1 MCYISS
7 STVYTTNN
15 FFFSICV
22 ALFQFYFVLFVFYS
36 RNLWPSSEWKM
47 WRFGLQQKTKNN
59 KKLYCAPFEHGPVV
73 MHLSYALFFSCCA
86 GCSVILYSRYFIYA
100 LRESKRPAREKIKEL
115 SNVFSRMG
123 AMWFSAWKIPKTL
136 YFVLLQCVLSLC
148 VILYEAQHIWG
159 YTYCITM
166 FQSSAF
172 AFYLCTALRFFF
184 YSLQMMQN
192 VENRQNSIVYRWLVC
207 VAHGKLI
214 VHSIKKNSVCKGW
227 KCKLQF
233 RRCWRCE
240 NVECSKATNKA
251 TLTGTNCKCCLR

>member
-1 MCYISS
+1 MLYFLFNRL
-7 STVYTTNN
+7 YDEQ
-15 FFFSICV
+15 FFFS
-22 ALFQFYFVLFVFYS
+22 LFVL
-36 RNLWPSSEWKM
+36 LSSSSILFCSSFIRAICGRVVNEKCDD
-47 WRFGLQQKTKNN
+47 LVCN
-59 KKLYCAPFEHGPVV
+59 KKQRTTKSCIVRL
-73 MHLSYALFFSCCA
+73 LSTVRSLCTFPMLFFFSCCA

-184 YSLQMMQN
+184 YSLQMMQK